1 MMLDFD
7 VSMKCKRAGIGKI
20 LTLVKAILIGNQ
32 LNNKRMEYVRII
44 SKLTVISEGNTR
56 EYEMGRG
63 FKIRE
68 VDKRMSEY
76 EYKRVYCIYAHDEN
90 DLITEISASLPLLID
105 YSYAEKDN
113 FVNWL
118 ASNDYNER
126 PCTE

>member
-1 MMLDFD
+1 
-7 VSMKCKRAGIGKI
+7 
-20 LTLVKAILIGNQ
+20 
-32 LNNKRMEYVRII
+32 MEYVRII